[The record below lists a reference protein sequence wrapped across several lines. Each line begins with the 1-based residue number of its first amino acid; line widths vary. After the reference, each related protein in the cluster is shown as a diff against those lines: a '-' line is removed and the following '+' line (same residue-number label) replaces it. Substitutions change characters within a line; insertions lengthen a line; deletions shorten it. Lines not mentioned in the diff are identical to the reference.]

1 MNLMVGVSLKMIF
14 PKGEQDSLCKFVP
27 KAWRILLRAFHVAGH
42 RKVWEIFMNLKKFAM
57 LMISCAVLYGIS
69 GNTASAATE
78 DGGTNIQIVQQTS
91 QPAEDGKKDLGNV
104 PAATSVPQ
112 VTASPQPAVAP
123 RVTARPSN
131 VKNNTVSKGKK
142 VKKAAKKSAKKSYT
156 KAELRLMAAIINCEA
171 GSESY
176 QGKLAVGI
184 VIMNRVRSSK
194 FPNTVK
200 KVIYQKRQ
208 FSPVRN
214 GSLKKRLRQYDRGK
228 IRSSQWK
235 SCISAAKK
243 ALSGQKTIVYKGR
256 VKSMKKYKFFSVR
269 LRGAKMRLGG
279 HRFK

>member
-1 MNLMVGVSLKMIF
+1 MNF
-14 PKGEQDSLCKFVP
+14 
-27 KAWRILLRAFHVAGH
+27 
-42 RKVWEIFMNLKKFAM
+42 KKFAM

-69 GNTASAATE
+69 GNTASAATTE
-78 DGGTNIQIVQQTS
+78 GITNNSAVQQTS
-91 QPAEDGKKDLGNV
+91 RPAEDGGKSLEEI
-104 PAATSVPQ
+104 PAATS
-112 VTASPQPAVAP
+112 SPQATAAPMATVAP
-123 RVTARPSN
+123 RVTAQPGT
-131 VKNNTVSKGKK
+131 VKTVTVSKQKK
-142 VKKAAKKSAKKSYT
+142 TKKQAKKSSKKSYT

-184 VIMNRVRSSK
+184 VIMNRVRSDK

-208 FSPVRN
+208 FSPVHN

-228 IRSSQWK
+228 VRSSQWK
-235 SCISAAKK
+235 DCISAAKK
-243 ALSGQKTIVYKGR
+243 TLSGQKTIVYKGR

>member
-1 MNLMVGVSLKMIF
+1 MSF
-14 PKGEQDSLCKFVP
+14 
-27 KAWRILLRAFHVAGH
+27 
-42 RKVWEIFMNLKKFAM
+42 KKFAM

-69 GNTASAATE
+69 GNTASAATT
-78 DGGTNIQIVQQTS
+78 DGITNNQTVQQTS
-91 QPAEDGKKDLGNV
+91 QPAEEEGKKDMGDV
-104 PAATSVPQ
+104 PVVTVAPQATVAPK
-112 VTASPQPAVAP
+112 VTAQPSAVK
-123 RVTARPSN
+123 S
-131 VKNNTVSKGKK
+131 NTVSKGKK
-142 VKKAAKKSAKKSYT
+142 KTKKTAKKSAKKSYT

-171 GSESY
+171 GAESY

-184 VIMNRVRSSK
+184 VIMNRVRSNK

-200 KVIYQKRQ
+200 KVVYQKGQ

-214 GSLKKRLRQYDRGK
+214 GSLRKRLSQYDRGK
-228 IRSSQWK
+228 TGSSQWK

-243 ALSGQKTIVYKGR
+243 TLSGQKTIVYKGK

>member
-1 MNLMVGVSLKMIF
+1 MS
-14 PKGEQDSLCKFVP
+14 
-27 KAWRILLRAFHVAGH
+27 
-42 RKVWEIFMNLKKFAM
+42 LKKFAM
-57 LMISCAVLYGIS
+57 LMISCAVLYGVS
-69 GNTASAATE
+69 GNTASAAT
-78 DGGTNIQIVQQTS
+78 TNGITNNETVQQTF
-91 QPAEDGKKDLGNV
+91 QPGGDEKEDIGNV
-104 PAATSVPQ
+104 PATTPTPQ
-112 VTASPQPAVAP
+112 VTASPQATVAP
-123 RVTARPSN
+123 RVTTKPGT
-131 VKNNTVSKGKK
+131 VKNNTASKK
-142 VKKAAKKSAKKSYT
+142 KKAKKTAKKSSKKSYT

-184 VIMNRVRSSK
+184 VIMNRVRSNK

-208 FSPVRN
+208 FSPVHN

-235 SCISAAKK
+235 DCISAAKK
-243 ALSGQKTIVYKGR
+243 TLSGQKTIVYKGR
-256 VKSMKKYKFFSVR
+256 VKSMKKYKFFSVS

>member
-1 MNLMVGVSLKMIF
+1 
-14 PKGEQDSLCKFVP
+14 
-27 KAWRILLRAFHVAGH
+27 
-42 RKVWEIFMNLKKFAM
+42 MNLKKFAM

-69 GNTASAATE
+69 GNTASAATT
-78 DGGTNIQIVQQTS
+78 DGITNSVAVQQTS
-91 QPAEDGKKDLGNV
+91 QPTEDEKKVVGGASAV
-104 PAATSVPQ
+104 TPVPQ
-112 VTASPQPAVAP
+112 VTASPQATVAP
-123 RVTARPSN
+123 RVTTRPGT
-131 VKNNTVSKGKK
+131 VKNNSVSNGKK
-142 VKKAAKKSAKKSYT
+142 TKKSAKKSSKKSYS

-184 VIMNRVRSSK
+184 VIMNRVRSNK

-228 IRSSQWK
+228 VRSSQWK
-235 SCISAAKK
+235 ACISAAKK
-243 ALSGQKTIVYKGR
+243 TLSGQKTIVYKGR